1 MNDAGFQGLPLQG
14 SPRGTYG
21 AAVRV
26 HEAEPR
32 DYARWDAFVT
42 ACAEA
47 TFFHRSGW
55 KTVIEEAFAHRTYFL
70 YAEADGRIEGVLPLA
85 EISSA
90 LFGHRLVS
98 LPFCVYGGVAA
109 QTRRAAVA
117 LDEAAQAL
125 ADLRCVDLLE
135 YRSIEAR
142 HAAWQ
147 HDDLYVT
154 FRKPLH
160 ADDERNMLEIPRK
173 QRAMV
178 RKGIKAGLQAGLDV
192 DTADFY
198 RTYSDSVHRLGT
210 PVFSRR
216 YFRKLCEVFGQDC
229 EILTVRSGRQAVSS
243 VMSFYFRDEVLPY
256 YGGGTAAGRE
266 LAANDFMYWE
276 VMRRACARGAHVFDY
291 GRSKQG
297 TGSFAFKKNWGF
309 EPKPLGY
316 EYLLVRGR
324 ELPQHN
330 PLNPK
335 YRHFIRAW
343 KRMPLALA
351 NAIGPHIV
359 RGLG

>member
-1 MNDAGFQGLPLQG
+1 MSETAFQGLPLQG
-14 SPRGTYG
+14 SPRTPGRT
-21 AAVRV
+21 AVRV
-26 HEAEPR
+26 HEADRR
-32 DYARWDAFVT
+32 DHARWDRFVT
-42 ACAEA
+42 ACSEA
-47 TFFHRSGW
+47 TFFHRAGW
-55 KTVIEEAFAHRTYFL
+55 QTVIEEAFAHRTYFL
-70 YAEADGRIEGVLPLA
+70 YAEAEGRIEGVLPLA
-85 EISSA
+85 EIKSA
-90 LFGHRLVS
+90 LFGHKLVS
-98 LPFCVYGGVAA
+98 LPFCVYGGIAA
-109 QTRRAAVA
+109 STDRAATA
-117 LDEAAQAL
+117 LDNAAQAL

-135 YRSIEAR
+135 YRSVDAR
-142 HAAWQ
+142 HPAWK

-160 ADDERNMLEIPRK
+160 ADDERNLLDIPRK

-178 RKGIKAGLQAGLDV
+178 RKGIKAGLQASIDV
-192 DTADFY
+192 DTEDFY
-198 RTYSDSVHRLGT
+198 RAYSDSVHRLGT
-210 PVFSRR
+210 PVFSKR
-216 YFRKLCEVFGQDC
+216 YFRKLREVFGADC
-229 EILTVRSGRQAVSS
+229 EILTVRSGRQVVSS

-256 YGGGTAAGRE
+256 YGGGTAAARE

-276 VMRRACARGAHVFDY
+276 VMRGACARGTRIFDY

-297 TGSFAFKKNWGF
+297 TGSFSFKKNWGF

-316 EYLLVRGR
+316 EYLLVKAR

-335 YRHFIRAW
+335 YRHFINAW